1 MTKILRQHGLIV
13 LFYLAIALVITFPLI
28 TTFDTRL
35 IGHPTGDAYEYIH
48 HVWWIKTALQTGQ
61 NPFFMPNIVYPDG
74 VSAVLLWSIPLQSF
88 PAWLFAFVLPLPA
101 AFNLA
106 ALLTLAFNGWSM
118 FFLVRY
124 LLTLPRNSFA
134 VLTPPQSISTGGEAA
149 AARSKHPT
157 TPPLYAV
164 GRGLGGEVIP
174 ALIAGLIFMIYPAFQ
189 GQLGAAHVGL
199 LTLYPAPLFLYALL
213 RLADTQH
220 PRRWLIAGALLFVI
234 SLWGSLLLLIYLIA
248 PIVLL
253 YLARLLIARDWQT
266 LRRALLTLVL
276 GAILSL
282 PFVVPLALD
291 TLQAP
296 LEAGSVRY
304 SASLL
309 GVVSPSFYHPLFA
322 NLGYNR
328 QVLGLDPFE
337 WTGYVGVIAAALALI
352 AVWKRRAARAWLIL
366 ALVAWIFSLGPL
378 LKLVDTPLA
387 LRVDGYASFVTLP
400 WALFQNLPLIE
411 IARTPARFNFAVGF
425 AVAVLVGYGSA
436 VIWSRL
442 RGARLRWI
450 VALLLMA
457 LIVFEYQVWW
467 GLPTVPG
474 IVPAPI
480 AALSAR
486 DDLRAVLDLPVN
498 SLANKD
504 ALFLQTGHH
513 HPLITGQ
520 VARSSPVNPAK
531 VEVLQS
537 TLDPKLL
544 YDAQAD
550 VVIVHK
556 AYDDGTL
563 AARVRARY
571 GDPFYEDDDYVAF
584 FVPLVQYLS
593 TFAALPSAAPA
604 ITTQIDSFVY
614 SPTPGWVDLTANV
627 GDATSSG
634 QPTGGGRQVVAL
646 LDGTPVQRWTITGT
660 MPGDG
665 KTLINLPLPVTPR
678 AFQTITLALDPPCP
692 EHFDP
697 SLICASVAVA
707 DLSLDYTLALP
718 RDPVRFDKGVS
729 LLDAHLPQSAQPG
742 DSLSIWLVW
751 GFDQPLTNDD
761 VRFVHLTD
769 AAGELVAQN
778 DTTLGVIP
786 AGDRRAESAT
796 IALPDDLLPGD
807 YTVSTGWYSYPE
819 IANFCVLTDGACS
832 ADAATLG
839 TIHVED

>member
-1 MTKILRQHGLIV
+1 MRLRQHVLIVV

-28 TTFDTRL
+28 TTFSTRL

-134 VLTPPQSISTGGEAA
+134 VLTPPQSI
-149 AARSKHPT
+149 PT
-157 TPPLYAV
+157 TATASPTE
-164 GRGLGGEVIP
+164 RGWLPKEAGGEVIP
-174 ALIAGLIFMIYPAFQ
+174 ALIAGLVFMIYPAFQ

-220 PRRWLIAGALLFVI
+220 PRRWLIGGALLFVI
-234 SLWGSLLLLIYLIA
+234 SLWGSVLLLIYLIA
-248 PIVLL
+248 PITLL
-253 YLARLLIARDWQT
+253 YFALLLLARDWRT
-266 LRRALLTLVL
+266 LRRALLTVVL

-337 WTGYVGVIAAALALI
+337 WTSYVGVIAAALALI

-366 ALVAWIFSLGPL
+366 ALVAWVFSLGPL

-400 WALFQNLPLIE
+400 WALFQNLPLIS

-450 VALLLMA
+450 AALLLLG

-467 GLPTVPG
+467 GLPTVSG
-474 IVPAPI
+474 VVPESI
-480 AALSAR
+480 AALSER

-504 ALFLQTGHH
+504 AMFLQTGHH

-520 VARSSPVNPAK
+520 VARSSPVNPA
-531 VEVLQS
+531 EVALLQA

-563 AARVRARY
+563 ETYARNRL
-571 GDPFYEDDDYVAF
+571 GDPFYEDDAYVAF

-593 TFAALPSAAPA
+593 TFAAVPSAAPV
-604 ITTQIDSFVY
+604 ITTQINSFVY
-614 SPTPGWVDLTANV
+614 SPTPGWVDLTAKLN
-627 GDATSSG
+627 GS
-634 QPTGGGRQVVAL
+634 GRQVVAL
-646 LDGTPVQRWTITGT
+646 LDGTPVQRWTLE
-660 MPGDG
+660 G

-692 EHFDP
+692 EHFD
-697 SLICASVAVA
+697 SALICASVHVA
-707 DLSLDYTLALP
+707 DLALDYTLALP
-718 RDPVRFDKGVS
+718 RDPVQFDKGVT
-729 LLDAHLPQSAQPG
+729 LLDAHLPRSAPPG
-742 DSLSIWLVW
+742 DTLSIWLDW
-751 GFDQPLTNDD
+751 GFDQPLSGDD
-761 VRFVHLTD
+761 IRFVHLSGI
-769 AAGELVAQN
+769 AGTSGALVAQQ
-778 DTTLGVIP
+778 DSSLGAIP
-786 AGDRRAESAT
+786 AGDERAESVT
-796 IALPDDLLPGD
+796 IALPDDLPPGD
-807 YTVSTGWYSYPE
+807 YTVSAGWYSYPD

-839 TIHVED
+839 TIHVEE